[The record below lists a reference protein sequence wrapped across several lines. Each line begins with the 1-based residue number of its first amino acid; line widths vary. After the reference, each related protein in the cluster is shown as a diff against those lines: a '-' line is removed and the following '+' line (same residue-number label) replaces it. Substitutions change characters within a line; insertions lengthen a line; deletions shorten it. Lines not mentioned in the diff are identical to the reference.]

1 MATISLSGRNG
12 SYTIS
17 IMRGDIPRVPAY
29 LVGDICRGQLMRDF
43 SIGAA
48 TNRAWT
54 GDPRAGKCR
63 NIQCGV
69 FAPARFLAA
78 AGFLLP

>member
-29 LVGDICRGQLMRDF
+29 LVGDVCRGQLMRDF

-48 TNRAWT
+48 TDRAWA
-54 GDPRAGKCR
+54 GDPRQVDVEISRVGFF
-63 NIQCGV
+63 V
-69 FAPARFLAA
+69 PARFLAA